1 MQPTTARDFLKVSL
15 QRLTAAEEIME
26 VLRLT
31 LEAQYIGGY
40 SVECSL
46 KALILEKTA
55 EVDRP
60 AALYQ
65 LTHGATYHRPE
76 VLFDRLRE
84 RGVLKTV
91 EIAMRMR
98 RYDWTTDLRYE
109 TGRKDT
115 GKTNG
120 LLRTARILYGW
131 VEEQIS

>member
-1 MQPTTARDFLKVSL
+1 MQPTTPRDFLKVAL

-26 VLRLT
+26 TLRLT

-55 EVDRP
+55 EPDRP
-60 AALYQ
+60 AMLDQ

-76 VLFDRLRE
+76 VLLDRLRE
-84 RGVLKTV
+84 RGVFLTV
-91 EIAMRMR
+91 ELAKRMR
-98 RYDWTTDLRYE
+98 RFDWRTDLRYE

-115 GKTNG
+115 GETNG
-120 LLRTARILYGW
+120 LLRTARAIYEW
-131 VEEQIS
+131 VEGQIS